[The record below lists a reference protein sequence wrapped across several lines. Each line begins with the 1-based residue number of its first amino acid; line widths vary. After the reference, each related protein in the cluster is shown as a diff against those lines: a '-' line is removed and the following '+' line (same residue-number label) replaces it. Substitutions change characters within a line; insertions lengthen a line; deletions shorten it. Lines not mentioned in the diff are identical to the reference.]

1 MGVNGRRIPT
11 DVHTVQ
17 GPPASGKVRISMANF
32 TMDICES
39 GEVLE
44 NRFFGNGGTSFLGYG
59 ESRNHVMLLACW
71 LQFWERKVVV
81 GEEQPQGLATTKV
94 DLRYLRLAQA
104 LRLIVSIVFSVV
116 VRFCGGLQV

>member
-44 NRFFGNGGTSFLGYG
+44 NRFFR
-59 ESRNHVMLLACW
+59 EW
-71 LQFWERKVVV
+71 WDQFSGIW
-81 GEEQPQGLATTKV
+81 
-94 DLRYLRLAQA
+94 
-104 LRLIVSIVFSVV
+104 
-116 VRFCGGLQV
+116 